1 MLNADQIEAF
11 DRDGYLVVENVL
23 TGVELAELRRVTDEF
38 IERSRNITSNDA
50 TFDLEPGHSAAS
62 PSLRRLKHPITKHPV
77 YAKYA
82 RHDRILDI
90 VECLLGPNLR
100 FHNNKLNMK
109 DPGHGSA
116 VEWHQDWA
124 FYPHTN
130 DDLLEVGIALSDMT
144 EENGALM
151 VIPGS
156 HKGKTW
162 DHHQDGF
169 FVGGVTEPTFRPDG
183 AVSVTVKAGGITL
196 HHVRMLHGSKPNRS
210 AKPRRMFFI
219 GFCATD
225 AWPLIPSGD
234 SLEELH
240 ERVVRGRPTLEPR
253 LQDLP
258 VRLSLPRVPGGSIYE
273 QQEKMRNA
281 RLSGNTLHRRQRA

>member
-1 MLNADQIEAF
+1 
-11 DRDGYLVVENVL
+11 
-23 TGVELAELRRVTDEF
+23 
-38 IERSRNITSNDA
+38 
-50 TFDLEPGHSAAS
+50 
-62 PSLRRLKHPITKHPV
+62 
-77 YAKYA
+77 
-82 RHDRILDI
+82 
-90 VECLLGPNLR
+90 
-100 FHNNKLNMK
+100 
-109 DPGHGSA
+109 
-116 VEWHQDWA
+116 
-124 FYPHTN
+124 
-130 DDLLEVGIALSDMT
+130 MT

-169 FVGGVTEPTFRPDG
+169 FVGGVTEATFRPQG
-183 AVSVTVKAGGITL
+183 VVSVTVNAGGITL

-225 AWPLIPSGD
+225 ASPLIPSGE
-234 SLEELH
+234 SLEGLN

-258 VRLSLPRVPGGSIYE
+258 VRLSLPRVQGGSIYE